1 MSNRTEKQQETERA
15 RETLRAHLP
24 VGASLSGLVTYVSR
38 SGMSRRVRLLAASNG
53 TVRDWSYTIARATG
67 SRYDERGVEVGGCGF
82 CPVLH
87 VVDYTA
93 HAVHGSGEAWK
104 AVRL

>member
-1 MSNRTEKQQETERA
+1 MSTKTEKQQEMEGA
-15 RETLRAHLP
+15 RETLRACLP
-24 VGASLSGLVTYVSR
+24 VGASLAGLVTYVSR
-38 SGMSRRVRLLAASNG
+38 SGMSRRIRLLAASDG
-53 TVRDWSYTIARATG
+53 TVRDWSYVIARATG
-67 SRYDERGVEVGGCGF
+67 SGYDARGIEVGGCGL

-87 VVDYTA
+87 VVEYAA